1 MVSVNALSKMSEG
14 WEASMLFRANEVP
27 CTELEGELVFLSIE
41 NGKYYAL
48 KGTAR
53 RIWELLS
60 LPTSLAG
67 LMEKLSEE
75 YRIDAERCAAE
86 TLPFLEKL
94 VEAGLAKAG

>member
-1 MVSVNALSKMSEG
+1 MSV
-14 WEASMLFRANEVP
+14 
-27 CTELEGELVFLSIE
+27 E

-60 LPTSLAG
+60 LPSSFG
-67 LMEKLSEE
+67 ELMEKLSAE
-75 YRIDAERCAAE
+75 YRIDAKRCAAE

-94 VEAGLAKAG
+94 IEVGLAKAV

>member
-1 MVSVNALSKMSEG
+1 MTTQPELTGNWQNAVLSRSD
-14 WEASMLFRANEVP
+14 EAP
-27 CTELEGELVFLSIE
+27 CTELDAELVFLSIE

-53 RIWELLS
+53 RVRELLS
-60 LPTSLAG
+60 SPTSFNELMKKLA
-67 LMEKLSEE
+67 EE

-94 VEAGLAKAG
+94 IAAGLAKAA